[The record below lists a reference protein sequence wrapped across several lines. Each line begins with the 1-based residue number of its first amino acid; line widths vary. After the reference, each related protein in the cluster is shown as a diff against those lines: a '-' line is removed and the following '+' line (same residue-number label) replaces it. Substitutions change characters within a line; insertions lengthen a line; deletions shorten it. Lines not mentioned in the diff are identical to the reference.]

1 MARSPVAALVA
12 SLAAAALVGAGA
24 PAAAPPPASLD
35 YRAVVTYKGTVET
48 TSFISPADRRLRSEG
63 RTRLDWTVRA
73 RVRLQ
78 RSSGP
83 SFHVD
88 ARGKLD
94 HGDSFTTYQYCKV
107 GQREEV
113 KASAA
118 VAKAFTGPLTAAIS
132 VEPERVFVRRATA
145 VGTFAYVKTGT
156 TVHAHN
162 VPPAGGEFQ
171 CEVHPVPPVAN
182 PRHERFPFAGP
193 FAVTTLGVDGA
204 ETVQARG
211 RYGDRTISI
220 VVRGSATAVQ
230 RDGTT
235 SKSSWVYVVVLT
247 R

>member
-1 MARSPVAALVA
+1 MARLPVAALVV

-35 YRAVVTYKGTVET
+35 YQAVVTYKGTLET
-48 TSFISPADRRLRSEG
+48 TSFLSPADRRLRSEG
-63 RTRLDWTVRA
+63 RTKLDWTVRA
-73 RVRLQ
+73 PVRLQ
-78 RSSGP
+78 RSSGLRLL
-83 SFHVD
+83 FD
-88 ARGKLD
+88 AKGKLD
-94 HGDSFTTYQYCKV
+94 HSDSFTTHQYCKV

-118 VAKAFTGPLTAAIS
+118 VAKAFTGPLTAAIA
-132 VEPERVFVRRATA
+132 VEPDRVFVSRGAA
-145 VGTFAYVKTGT
+145 VGTFAYVRTGT

-171 CEVHPVPPVAN
+171 CEVHPVPPVAK
-182 PRHERFPFAGP
+182 PRHERFPFRGP
-193 FAVTTLGVDGA
+193 FAVSTLGLEGA
-204 ETVQARG
+204 DTVQARG

-235 SKSSWVYVVVLT
+235 SKSSWVYAVVLM